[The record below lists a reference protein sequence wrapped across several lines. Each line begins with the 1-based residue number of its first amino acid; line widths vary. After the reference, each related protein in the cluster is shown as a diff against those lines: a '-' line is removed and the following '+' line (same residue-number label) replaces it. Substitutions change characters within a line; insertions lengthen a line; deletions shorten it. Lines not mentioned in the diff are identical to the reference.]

1 MKFGKS
7 LLAMAVA
14 SVVGAGALSAGSARA
29 EIVVGLAGP
38 ITGPN
43 AVFGEQMRRGAEMAV
58 KDINAKGGVL
68 GQKLRMVTG
77 DDASNPSQG
86 VAVANKMATDKAALV
101 VGHFNSSVSIP
112 ASKVYADEGILQISP
127 ASTNPQLTE
136 QKLDTVFRTCGRD
149 DQQGGVAADYLLKTH
164 KASKVAIIHD
174 QTTYGKGLADA
185 TKTLMNKG
193 GLTEAM
199 YDVVTVGDRDFSAL
213 VTKMRNAGIQ
223 VVYFGGLH
231 TEGGLLVRQM
241 AEGGLKAQFI
251 SGDGVVNQEFW
262 NIAGN
267 TAEGALVTF
276 GAENRTNPAAAPV
289 VKAFRDQGF
298 EPEAYTL
305 YTYAAVQAWA
315 QAAEKAKSTDA
326 AKVAKAMRDGTYPTV
341 IGPLAFDAKGDRK
354 ETDYVFYR
362 WSNGT
367 YAQVK

>member
-1 MKFGKS
+1 MSFKATV
-7 LLAMAVA
+7 LALAAAAVMVTA
-14 SVVGAGALSAGSARA
+14 APVKAEVVVGM
-29 EIVVGLAGP
+29 AGP

-43 AVFGEQMRRGAEMAV
+43 AVFGEQMKRGAAMAAQ
-58 KDINAKGGVL
+58 DINAKGGVL
-68 GQKLRMVTG
+68 GEMIRIINV

-86 VAVANKMATDKAALV
+86 VAVANKLATEGAVAV
-101 VGHFNSSVSIP
+101 FGHFNSAVSIP

-136 QKLDTVFRTCGRD
+136 AGLDTVFRTCGRD
-149 DQQGGVAADYLLKTH
+149 DQQGDVAASYLITH
-164 KASKVAIIHD
+164 HNGDRIAVIHD

-185 TKTLMNKG
+185 TRNALNKG
-193 GLTEAM
+193 GVKEAM
-199 YDVVTVGDRDFSAL
+199 YDAVNVGDRDMSAL
-213 VTKMRNAGIQ
+213 ITKMADAGIT

-231 TEGGLLVRQM
+231 TEAGLMVRQM
-241 AEGGLKAQFI
+241 ADKGLKAQFM

-262 NIAGN
+262 NIAGP

-276 GAENRTNPAAAPV
+276 GQDYRGKPEAAAV
-289 VKAFRDQGF
+289 VKAFRDQGY

-315 QAAEKAKSTDA
+315 QAVEKAKSLDA
-326 AKVAKAMRDGTYPTV
+326 GKVAAALREGSSSTV

-354 ETDYVFYR
+354 ETDYIVYR

-367 YAQVK
+367 YAPL

>member
-1 MKFGKS
+1 MNLKKS
-7 LLAMAVA
+7 LLALAAVA
-14 SVVGAGALSAGSARA
+14 AMAAGPARA

-58 KDINAKGGVL
+58 NDLNAKGGVL
-68 GQKLRMVTG
+68 GQKLKFVIG

-86 VAVANKMATDKAALV
+86 VAVANKMATDGAAVV

-112 ASKVYADEGILQISP
+112 ASKVYADEGILMISP

-136 QKLDTVFRTCGRD
+136 QGLDTVFRTCGRD
-149 DQQGGVAADYLLKTH
+149 DQQGDVAAAYLLKNH
-164 KASKVAIIHD
+164 KNDKVAVIHD

-185 TKTLMNKG
+185 TKAAMNKG

-199 YDVVTVGDRDFSAL
+199 YDAVTVGERDFSAL
-213 VTKMRNAGIQ
+213 ITKMRNAGIQ

-262 NIAGN
+262 NIAGP

-276 GAENRTNPAAAPV
+276 GAENRDNPAAADV
-289 VKAFRDQGF
+289 VKAFRAQGF

-315 QAAEKAKSTDA
+315 QAAEKAKSADA
-326 AKVAKAMRDGTYPTV
+326 AKVAAALRAATFPTV
-341 IGPLAFDAKGDRK
+341 IGGLAFDAKGDRK
-354 ETDYVFYR
+354 ETDYVFYK

-367 YAQVK
+367 YAQMK